1 MQQIL
6 GVFGYLEMDAGQGG
20 DFGFL
25 YPSGATGSGYGHQR

>member
-20 DFGFL
+20 DFGFGN
-25 YPSGATGSGYGHQR
+25 GANLLI

>member
-20 DFGFL
+20 DFGF
-25 YPSGATGSGYGHQR
+25 YIGFVE